1 MRDLVKK
8 GKVLVNSKPVT
19 DAGFK
24 ADPETDC
31 ITVEGK
37 AFGYSEHI
45 YIMLNKPQGVVS
57 ASRSPGEKTV
67 VDLVPEELKR
77 NGLFPAG
84 RLDKDTTGFVLITD
98 DGDFAHD
105 ILSPKKH
112 IVKTYIAE
120 LDRVIDF
127 ENLEKF
133 RNGVVLEDG
142 YECLPAEIKILST
155 DGKAV
160 EIKLREGKY
169 HQIKRMAAACG
180 SHVNKLHRCAMG
192 ALMLDENLAQGECRL
207 INEEEL
213 TLIKQEKSVLY

>member
-8 GKVLVNSKPVT
+8 GKVLVNSKSVSDP
-19 DAGFK
+19 GFK
-24 ADPETDC
+24 TDPETDS
-31 ITVEGK
+31 ITVDGK
-37 AFGYSEHI
+37 AFGYSEHV

-67 VDLVPEELKR
+67 VDLVPQELKR

-98 DGDFAHD
+98 DGDFAHE
-105 ILSPKKH
+105 ILSPKNH
-112 IVKTYIAE
+112 VVKTYIAE
-120 LDRVIDF
+120 LDRAIDS

-133 RNGVVLEDG
+133 RNGLVLEDG
-142 YECLPAEIKILST
+142 YECLPAEIKVLSD
-155 DGKAV
+155 DGKTV

-180 SHVNKLHRCAMG
+180 SHVNELHRCAMG
-192 ALMLDENLAQGECRL
+192 SLVLDENLAQGECRL
-207 INEEEL
+207 ITGDEL
-213 TLIKQEKSVLY
+213 ALIKQEKSVLY

>member
-1 MRDLVKK
+1 MRDLIKK
-8 GKVLVNSKPVT
+8 GKVLVNSKPVS

-24 ADPETDC
+24 ADPETDS

-112 IVKTYIAE
+112 IVKIYIAE
-120 LDRVIDF
+120 LDRVIDS

-142 YECLPAEIKILST
+142 YECLPAEIKILSA
-155 DGKAV
+155 DGKTV

-213 TLIKQEKSVLY
+213 ALIKQEKSVLY